1 MAVSVNGEGTLHFN
15 GAARFKPISNT
26 AAIYLETAY
35 TVISLKQFKYFI
47 EIVEAGSYSRAAE
60 KLYVAQSALSRQIKE
75 LEDELQTQL
84 LMRDSRHIELTPAG
98 QLFFERGKRILEE
111 IDDTVVQAR
120 QVGLGARGVI
130 RLQHSSS
137 VILTP
142 AFTGAIGKLLDRF
155 PGVTLEMSM
164 APSENQTLDIEEGRA
179 DIGLIR
185 LPTLRKYPHTHVR
198 EVTSEPLMVAVS
210 RHSPLAALD
219 NVELSRLSK
228 ESFISIPHKDRGG
241 LSYLVTNLCL
251 EQGFFPTPARA
262 LSRKS
267 SQLSLIE
274 ANLGIAIVPEC
285 MQLMAPQGVRFI
297 PLAKGTLLSSV
308 GLVCLR
314 QADPLVAGFADGFL
328 DLLRVPSCKDL

>member
-1 MAVSVNGEGTLHFN
+1 M
-15 GAARFKPISNT
+15 
-26 AAIYLETAY
+26 
-35 TVISLKQFKYFI
+35 ISLKQFKYFV
-47 EIVEAGSYSRAAE
+47 EIVESGSYSRASE
-60 KLYVAQSALSRQIKE
+60 KLYIAQSALSRQIKE

-84 LMRDSRHIELTPAG
+84 LVRDSRHIELTPAG
-98 QLFFERGKRILEE
+98 QLFFERARRILED

-120 QVGLGARGVI
+120 QIGVGAQGLI

-142 AFTGAIGKLLDRF
+142 RLTAVIRRLLDAF
-155 PGVTLEMSM
+155 PGVTLDVNM

-185 LPTLRKYPHTHVR
+185 LPTLRKYPHIRVR
-198 EVTSEPLMVAVS
+198 EIASERLMVAVS

-219 NVELSRLSK
+219 NVDLAALSQ

-241 LSYLVTNLCL
+241 LSYLVANLCL
-251 EQGFFPTPARA
+251 EQGYFPRPARA

-267 SQLSLIE
+267 SQLNLIE

-285 MQLMAPQGVRFI
+285 MRLMAPAGVRFI
-297 PLAKGTLLSSV
+297 PLSEGKLHTQVA
-308 GLVCLR
+308 LVCR
-314 QADPLVAGFADGFL
+314 READPLVAAFADAFVQAMNG
-328 DLLRVPSCKDL
+328 D

>member
-1 MAVSVNGEGTLHFN
+1 M
-15 GAARFKPISNT
+15 
-26 AAIYLETAY
+26 
-35 TVISLKQFKYFI
+35 ISLKQFKYFV
-47 EIVEAGSYSRAAE
+47 EIVESGSYSRASE
-60 KLYVAQSALSRQIKE
+60 KLYIAQSALSRQIKE

-84 LMRDSRHIELTPAG
+84 LVRDSRHIELTPAG
-98 QLFFERGKRILEE
+98 QLFFERARRILED

-120 QVGLGARGVI
+120 QIGVGAQGLI

-142 AFTGAIGKLLDRF
+142 RLTAVIRRLLDAF
-155 PGVTLEMSM
+155 PGVTLDVNM

-185 LPTLRKYPHTHVR
+185 LPTLRKYPHIRVR
-198 EVTSEPLMVAVS
+198 EIASERLMVAVS

-219 NVELSRLSK
+219 NVELAALSQ

-241 LSYLVTNLCL
+241 LSYLVANLCL
-251 EQGFFPTPARA
+251 EQGYFPRPARA

-267 SQLSLIE
+267 SQLNLIE

-285 MQLMAPQGVRFI
+285 MRLMAPAGVRFI
-297 PLAKGTLLSSV
+297 PLSEGKLHTQVA
-308 GLVCLR
+308 LVCR
-314 QADPLVAGFADGFL
+314 READPLVAAFADAFVQAMNG
-328 DLLRVPSCKDL
+328 D

>member
-1 MAVSVNGEGTLHFN
+1 M
-15 GAARFKPISNT
+15 
-26 AAIYLETAY
+26 
-35 TVISLKQFKYFI
+35 ISLKQFKYFV

-84 LMRDSRHIELTPAG
+84 LTRDSRHILMTPAG
-98 QLFFERGKRILEE
+98 RLFFERSKRILED
-111 IDDTVVQAR
+111 IDHTVVQAR
-120 QVGLGARGVI
+120 QVGLGAQGLI

-142 AFTGAIGKLLDRF
+142 ALTGAMSRLLDQF
-155 PGVTLEMSM
+155 PGATLEISM
-164 APSENQTLDIEEGRA
+164 APSEDQTMDIEEGRA

-185 LPTLRKYPHTHVR
+185 MPTLRKYPHIHVR
-198 EVTSEPLMVAVS
+198 ELTTERLVVAVS

-219 NVELSRLSK
+219 NIELADLSK
-228 ESFISIPHKDRGG
+228 EPFISIPHKDRGG
-241 LSYLVTNLCL
+241 LSYLVANLCL
-251 EQGFFPTPARA
+251 DQGFFPTPARV

-285 MQLMAPQGVRFI
+285 MQLMAPAGVRFI
-297 PLAKGTLLSSV
+297 PLSRNSLLTKV
-308 GLVCLR
+308 GLASR
-314 QADPLVAGFADGFL
+314 REAEPLVTAFADAL
-328 DLLRVPSCKDL
+328 VRELHPAN

>member
-1 MAVSVNGEGTLHFN
+1 M
-15 GAARFKPISNT
+15 
-26 AAIYLETAY
+26 
-35 TVISLKQFKYFI
+35 ISLKQFKYFV
-47 EIVEAGSYSRAAE
+47 EIVESGSYSRASE
-60 KLYVAQSALSRQIKE
+60 KLYIAQSALSRQIKE

-84 LMRDSRHIELTPAG
+84 LVRDSRHIELTPAG
-98 QLFFERGKRILEE
+98 QLFFERARRILED

-120 QVGLGARGVI
+120 QIGVGAQGLI

-142 AFTGAIGKLLDRF
+142 RLTAVIRRLLDAF
-155 PGVTLEMSM
+155 PGVTLDVNM

-185 LPTLRKYPHTHVR
+185 LPTLRKYPHIRVR
-198 EVTSEPLMVAVS
+198 EIASERLMVAVS

-219 NVELSRLSK
+219 NVELAALSQ

-241 LSYLVTNLCL
+241 LSYLVANLCL
-251 EQGFFPTPARA
+251 EQGYFPKPARA

-267 SQLSLIE
+267 SQLNLIE

-285 MQLMAPQGVRFI
+285 MRLMAPAGVRFI
-297 PLAKGTLLSSV
+297 PLSEGKLHTQVA
-308 GLVCLR
+308 LVCR
-314 QADPLVAGFADGFL
+314 READPLVAAFADAFVQAMNG
-328 DLLRVPSCKDL
+328 D

>member
-1 MAVSVNGEGTLHFN
+1 M
-15 GAARFKPISNT
+15 
-26 AAIYLETAY
+26 
-35 TVISLKQFKYFI
+35 ISLKQFKYFV
-47 EIVEAGSYSRAAE
+47 EIVESGSYSRASE
-60 KLYVAQSALSRQIKE
+60 KLYIAQSALSRQIKE

-84 LMRDSRHIELTPAG
+84 LVRDSRHIELTPAG
-98 QLFFERGKRILEE
+98 QLFFERARRILED

-120 QVGLGARGVI
+120 QIGVGAQGLI

-142 AFTGAIGKLLDRF
+142 RLTDVMRRLLDAF
-155 PGVTLEMSM
+155 PGVTLDVNM

-185 LPTLRKYPHTHVR
+185 LPTLRKYPHIRVR
-198 EVTSEPLMVAVS
+198 EIASERLMVAVS

-219 NVELSRLSK
+219 NVELAALSQ

-241 LSYLVTNLCL
+241 LSYLVANLCL
-251 EQGFFPTPARA
+251 EQGYFPKPARA

-267 SQLSLIE
+267 SQLNLIE

-285 MQLMAPQGVRFI
+285 MRLMAPAGVRFI
-297 PLAKGTLLSSV
+297 PLSEGKLHTQVA
-308 GLVCLR
+308 LVCR
-314 QADPLVAGFADGFL
+314 READPLVAALADAFVQAMNG
-328 DLLRVPSCKDL
+328 D